1 MGNYRVYRLGAT
13 VGRAVPKS
21 IVAADDKQAVT
32 MAQAMV
38 KGDRQ
43 AEVWSGAR
51 LVATVYDTF
60 VSLELVKVG
69 SD

>member
-1 MGNYRVYRLGAT
+1 
-13 VGRAVPKS
+13 
-21 IVAADDKQAVT
+21 